1 MTKEIWI
8 NLPVKDAKK
17 SKEFFAK
24 IGFTFKEE
32 MSNDQTVA
40 MAVGTKG
47 TMVMLFAEPI
57 FKGFI
62 GNAPVADTKQ
72 GSEVLIS
79 FDAES
84 KEEIDALVKKV
95 TDAGGTIY
103 GKPAE
108 SQGWLYGFGFVD
120 LDGHRWNGLH
130 MDFSKMPK

>member
-8 NLPVKDAKK
+8 NLPVKDVKK
-17 SKEFFAK
+17 SKAFFTE
-24 IGFTFKEE
+24 IGFSFNEQQST
-32 MSNDQTVA
+32 DQSACMLVGSKNTV
-40 MAVGTKG
+40 
-47 TMVMLFAEPI
+47 VMLFAESM

-62 GNAPVADTKQ
+62 GGAPVADANQ
-72 GSEVLIS
+72 GNEVLFS

-84 KEEIDALVKKV
+84 RQEVDELAKKV
-95 TDAGGTIY
+95 TGAGGTLY

-120 LDGHRWNGLH
+120 MDGHRWNVLH